1 MSVERTQGRS
11 KLWYLLLI
19 IPFIAT
25 MFPSF
30 YSFEAPRLWG
40 FPFFYWYQ
48 LLWVVI
54 SAVIT
59 YVVYMLTREP
69 KAVSRQA

>member
-1 MSVERTQGRS
+1 MSEKSNAGRS
-11 KLWYLLLI
+11 KVWYLLLI

-30 YSFEAPRLWG
+30 YSFEKPQVWG

-48 LLWVVI
+48 MLWVII

-59 YVVYMLTREP
+59 FVVYQATR
-69 KAVSRQA
+69 KA

>member
-1 MSVERTQGRS
+1 MKVDRRPGRS
-11 KLWYLLLI
+11 KVWYVLLV
-19 IPFIAT
+19 IPFIGT

-30 YSFEAPRLWG
+30 YSFDAPRLWG

-48 LLWVVI
+48 MLWVII

-59 YVVYMLTREP
+59 FAVYLATRE
-69 KAVSRQA
+69 A